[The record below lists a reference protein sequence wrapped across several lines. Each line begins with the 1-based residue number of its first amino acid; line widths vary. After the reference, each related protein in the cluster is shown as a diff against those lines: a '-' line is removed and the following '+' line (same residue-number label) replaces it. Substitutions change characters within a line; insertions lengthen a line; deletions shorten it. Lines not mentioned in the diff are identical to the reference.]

1 MSRRCDLTGVGV
13 QSGNNVS
20 HSNRRSRRRFLPNL
34 NDMAVRSEA
43 LNCSIPLT
51 ITSATLRSIEHNG
64 GLDGFLVTAKA
75 HNLTEF
81 GQKIRRRVKKALAA
95 KEAA

>member
-1 MSRRCDLTGVGV
+1 MSRRCELTGVGV

-20 HSNRRSRRRFLPNL
+20 HSNRRTRRRFLPNVS
-34 NDMAVRSEA
+34 DVA
-43 LNCSIPLT
+43 LKSDALGSNIPLR
-51 ITSATLRSIEHNG
+51 ITSATLRSVEHNG

-75 HNLTEF
+75 HNLTEL
-81 GQKIRRRVKKALAA
+81 GQKLRRKIKKALAA